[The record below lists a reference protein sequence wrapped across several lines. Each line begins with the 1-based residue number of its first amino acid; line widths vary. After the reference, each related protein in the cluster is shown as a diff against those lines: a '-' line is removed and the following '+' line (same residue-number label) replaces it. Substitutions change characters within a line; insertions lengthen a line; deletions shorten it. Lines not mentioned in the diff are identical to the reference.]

1 MRMNLLTLPHT
12 LLRAVSSVTAAA
24 VLVVAV
30 APTAAYAAREGE
42 CPDINIRD
50 VNPGPGSLKRIRPI
64 EPANLGEFVRDRQA
78 AIVLGKALFWDMQVG
93 SDGIQACASCHFL
106 AGADPRSRNQLAP
119 GGANVTRNVIDLGVN
134 TQLNSNMFPLHKL
147 ADPTD
152 RRSRVIHSYDDVVS
166 SQGVKLTQFL
176 GATPG
181 ASQDQTSVVA
191 DPVFQVNGRNV
202 RRNEPRNTPTVI
214 NAAYNRRNFWD
225 GRADHIFNGVNP
237 FGVRDPNARVG
248 RVVNG
253 VPQLVKIRIDNASL
267 ASQAVGPLTSDLEM
281 AALNRPLLA
290 VGKRLLTATPLKK
303 QVVDPNDSVL
313 GPYALNRE
321 ASDGDDDEDDDRVPG
336 MRGTYLQLVQQAF
349 RPEWWQSNQVVTVA
363 SNGTATFGPAPAT
376 LAANQYTLA
385 EYNFALFFGL
395 AVQMY
400 EFTLISD
407 DAPIDRYFEGNR
419 SAISD
424 RARRGLDLFV
434 ANTCAA
440 CHAGAEFTNAST
452 RILLGADGEPGEII
466 ERMPNGNCRI
476 GIYDQSFYNLGV
488 RPWYEDLGI
497 GAKDPFGNPLSIARV
512 LTTAPS
518 QIPSQELL
526 TIPYPNILNPPP
538 AIGERTAVVDGAF
551 KVPSL
556 RNVALTAPYFHTGGY
571 ATLKQAVQFYNRGG
585 DFRETNS
592 EQIDF
597 EIGKLNL
604 PERDIDDIVEFLRTL
619 TDERVTRRRAP
630 FDHPELFVPN
640 GQRRD
645 SLASDGTWRD
655 IMLRIPQV
663 GRSGG
668 NPLPKFLENLE
679 ND

>member
-12 LLRAVSSVTAAA
+12 LLRAISSVTAAA

-64 EPANLGEFVRDRQA
+64 EPANLGDFVRNRQVA
-78 AIVLGKALFWDMQVG
+78 VALGKALFWDMQVG
-93 SDGIQACASCHFL
+93 SDGIQACATCHFA
-106 AGADPRSRNQLAP
+106 AGADPRSKNQVAP
-119 GGANVTRNVIDLGVN
+119 GGANNSRAVVDLGVN
-134 TQLNSNMFPLHKL
+134 TQLKANDFPLHLL

-152 RRSRVIHSYDDVVS
+152 RKSRVIRTSDDVIS
-166 SQGVKLTQFL
+166 SQGVKLTRFL
-176 GATPG
+176 GADPG
-181 ASQDQTSVVA
+181 ARQDRTSVVP
-191 DPVFQVNGRNV
+191 DPVFHVNGRNA

-214 NAAYNRRNFWD
+214 NAAFNRRNFWD
-225 GRADHIFNGVNP
+225 GRADHIFNGVNS
-237 FGVRDPNARVG
+237 FGVRDPNARVAKL
-248 RVVNG
+248 VNG
-253 VPQLVKIRIDNASL
+253 TVQLVKVRIDNGSL
-267 ASQAVGPLTSDLEM
+267 ASQAVAPLTSDLEM

-290 VGKRLLTATPLKK
+290 VGKRLVTARPLAK
-303 QVVDPNDSVL
+303 QVIDEDDSVL
-313 GPYALNRE
+313 KPWVI
-321 ASDGDDDEDDDRVPG
+321 DEEVKG
-336 MRGTYLQLVQQAF
+336 LRGTYSDLIQAAF
-349 RPEWWQSNQVVTVA
+349 KPEWWQSNLVATVA
-363 SNGTATFGPAPAT
+363 PNGTVTFGPAPAT
-376 LAANQYTLA
+376 LAANQYTMMQ
-385 EYNFALFFGL
+385 YNFSLFFGL

-407 DAPIDRYFEGNR
+407 DAPIDRYFEGDRN
-419 SAISD
+419 AISAE
-424 RARRGLDLFV
+424 ARRGLDLFI

-466 ERMPNGNCRI
+466 ERMPNGNCKI

-512 LTTAPS
+512 LTTPPS

-526 TIPYPNILNPPP
+526 TIPYPNIITSPPP
-538 AIGERTAVVDGAF
+538 QIGERTAVVDGAF

-556 RNVALTAPYFHTGGY
+556 RNVELTAPYFHTGGY
-571 ATLKQAVQFYNRGG
+571 GTLKQAVQFYNRGG
-585 DFRETNS
+585 DFRETNV

-604 PERDIDDIVEFLRTL
+604 PERDIDAIVEFLKTL
-619 TDERVTRRRAP
+619 TDQRVVRQKAP
-630 FDHPELFVPN
+630 FDHPQLWVPN
-640 GQRRD
+640 GHTRNSAD
-645 SLASDGTWRD
+645 PDGTAKDVLIEVRA
-655 IMLRIPQV
+655 V
-663 GRSGG
+663 GKNGDDKIQTF
-668 NPLPKFLENLE
+668 LKFGIEDDD